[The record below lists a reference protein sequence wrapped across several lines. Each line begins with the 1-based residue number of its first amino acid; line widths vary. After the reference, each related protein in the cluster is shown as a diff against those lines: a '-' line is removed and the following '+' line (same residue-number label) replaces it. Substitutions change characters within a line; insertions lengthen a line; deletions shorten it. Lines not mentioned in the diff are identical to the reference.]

1 MVIGVHWW
9 NHDDSKVDG
18 ESPER
23 GVLVVTDDRESR
35 GGGGTFRCRR
45 ERGSLV
51 SAWNSLGLTARC
63 LGCVSMLRETAR
75 QAQTENGRKT
85 IEDGTEGTVKAEAG
99 ERRVKGYLDGAA
111 EKGRRRRT
119 RASSNDRTDG
129 RRLWGLDPSGVRG
142 GAAAQER
149 E

>member
-51 SAWNSLGLTARC
+51 SAWNSFGVD
-63 LGCVSMLRETAR
+63 GKVSGVCVDAQRNRETSADR
-75 QAQTENGRKT
+75 EWQ
-85 IEDGTEGTVKAEAG
+85 ED
-99 ERRVKGYLDGAA
+99 D
-111 EKGRRRRT
+111 RRR
-119 RASSNDRTDG
+119 N
-129 RRLWGLDPSGVRG
+129 
-142 GAAAQER
+142 
-149 E
+149 